1 MSTVQYAFAGL
12 DKTTIDTLAPS
23 GAGGSGKIDNA
34 SITNKINS
42 IERSNFLTNLNA
54 SDGASNNALTYGM
67 LLNRN
72 ESLSDSAKDM
82 IAENKK
88 ATIGGPKDT
97 YARQG
102 EINEWQAQNKLDTL
116 FFLQITFLFFTIL
129 VFLVFL
135 RQYGVIPSSIL
146 WIIISVLGL
155 IVVGTLVSRVSY
167 TSNSRDQRHWN
178 RRFLG
183 LSDSGLSAK
192 VACATG

>member
-1 MSTVQYAFAGL
+1 MSAVAYAFAAV
-12 DKTTIDTLAPS
+12 DKSTVDTL
-23 GAGGSGKIDNA
+23 GTAGGTINTV
-34 SITNKINS
+34 SITNKIHNA
-42 IERSNFLTNLNA
+42 ERSNFLTTLNS

-72 ESLSDSAKDM
+72 ETLSNSVKEM

-88 ATIGGPKDT
+88 ATVGGPTDT

-116 FFLQITFLFFTIL
+116 FFLQITFLFFTVL
-129 VFLVFL
+129 VFLLFL

-146 WIIISVLGL
+146 WIITGVLGL

-192 VACATG
+192 IACASG

>member
-1 MSTVQYAFAGL
+1 MSAVAYAFAAV
-12 DKTTIDTLAPS
+12 DKSTVDTL
-23 GAGGSGKIDNA
+23 GTAGGTINTV
-34 SITNKINS
+34 SITNKIHNA
-42 IERSNFLTNLNA
+42 ERSNFLTTLNS

-72 ESLSDSAKDM
+72 ETLSNSVKEM

-88 ATIGGPKDT
+88 ATVGGPKDT

-116 FFLQITFLFFTIL
+116 FFLQITFLFFTVL
-129 VFLVFL
+129 VFLLFL

-146 WIIISVLGL
+146 WIITGVLGL

-167 TSNSRDQRHWN
+167 TSNSRDLRHWN

-192 VACATG
+192 IACASG